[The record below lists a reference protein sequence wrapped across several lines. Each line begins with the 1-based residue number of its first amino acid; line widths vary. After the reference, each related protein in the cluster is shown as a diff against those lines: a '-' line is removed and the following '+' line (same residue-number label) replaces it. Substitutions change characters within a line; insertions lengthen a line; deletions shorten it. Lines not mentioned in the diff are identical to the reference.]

1 MTQRRYILEILGL
14 YLLVAVMGWVFRGGD
29 WAFTGVLLHPY
40 LAIVAVEAVQY
51 GLSQSMVAAVT
62 GCILYMVRLS
72 TMGGAES
79 TGGHPWILFGILA
92 TGLVLGLTQESRNR
106 KMRELRLE
114 LEDARKDQERLRQR
128 VNVLT
133 TANEELN
140 DRILGEETTVSS
152 FSEIARRLS
161 VLEEKDLY
169 PAVCDLVRD
178 YLQADEASYYAI
190 SKDKLIMKAQKG
202 WAKVADEAAAISK
215 GDGMLW
221 SAVKAKEAVSA
232 MDMEI
237 PSGAAQRDPSR
248 RYSRLICAPVL
259 HPETQEPIGV
269 LSVDRMPFSRFHGS
283 SIKVLGVL
291 ARWAGDSLHNAK
303 LFEELRAKAGSA

>member
-1 MTQRRYILEILGL
+1 MTKKRYVLEILGL
-14 YLLVAVMGWVFRGGD
+14 YLLVAVLGWVFRDGD
-29 WAFTGVLLHPY
+29 WAFIGVLLHPY
-40 LAIVAVEAVQY
+40 LAIVAIQAVQY
-51 GLSQSMVAAVT
+51 GLTQSMAAAVVGCVLYVVRWQSAT
-62 GCILYMVRLS
+62 GQ
-72 TMGGAES
+72 TE
-79 TGGHPWILFGILA
+79 GHPYILFGILL
-92 TGLVLGLTQESRNR
+92 TGLVLGLTQQSRNR
-106 KMRELRLE
+106 KMRELRSE

-178 YLQADEASYYAI
+178 YLQADEASYYAL

-202 WAKVADEAAAISK
+202 WGKVADEAAAIGK
-215 GDGMLW
+215 GKGMLW
-221 SAVKAKEAVSA
+221 SAVDAKGPVTA
-232 MDMEI
+232 MDLEI
-237 PSGAAQRDPSR
+237 PSSAAQRDPSR
-248 RYSRLICAPVL
+248 RYNRLICAPVL

-269 LSVDRMPFSRFHGS
+269 LSVDRMPFARFHGS
-283 SIKVLGVL
+283 SIKVLGVI

-303 LFEELRAKAGSA
+303 LFEELRTKAGGA